1 MIDWT
6 DTNLVLTLG
15 AAVTAAAVLGLG
27 ALAFAGMGSDR
38 RARKRADALRE
49 RWTGSPKTSAAA
61 ISLVRRNRR
70 DSGVAGI
77 DWLIK
82 RALPNPE
89 KMRARLAATGQRI
102 NLGEYILFM
111 LVLMGAVT
119 LVIHMFVG
127 LSALVSGLIG
137 VAVGAWLPHMTV
149 GFLMTRRLNKFTA
162 LFPEAIDLIVR
173 GLKSGLPVSESIRT
187 VGVEVPDPIGVEFR
201 TVTDAVSLG
210 LSLEEALWDAAKRLD
225 TPEFKFFVVTLSIQR
240 ETGGNLAETLANLA
254 DILRR
259 RRHMRLKIKAMSSEA
274 RASAYI
280 LGSLPFVVFA
290 AIMIINPGYAMQL
303 FQDPRGHY
311 MLGAGFASLAT
322 GALVMAKM
330 IRFEI

>member
-15 AAVTAAAVLGLG
+15 AAVTAAAVFALGV
-27 ALAFAGMGSDR
+27 LAFAGVGNAR

-102 NLGEYILFM
+102 SLGEYILFM

-127 LSALVSGLIG
+127 LSALIASLIG

-149 GFLMTRRLNKFTA
+149 GFLMSRRLRKFTT

-187 VGVEVPDPIGVEFR
+187 VGVEVPDPIGIEFR
-201 TVTDAVSLG
+201 TVTDAISLG
-210 LSLEEALWDAAKRLD
+210 QSLEEALWEAAKRLD
-225 TPEFKFFVVTLSIQR
+225 TPEFKFFVVTLAIQR

-280 LGSLPFVVFA
+280 LGSLPFIVFA
-290 AIMIINPGYAMQL
+290 AIIVINPGYALQL
-303 FQDPRGHY
+303 FEDPRGHY